1 MASCVFYCVKKE
13 GRRNRK
19 EEEAERSVRYGLD
32 VSWMHERSSLIEQE
46 PLVLI
51 GMGDNRLLMN

>member
-1 MASCVFYCVKKE
+1 MASCAFYCVKKE

-19 EEEAERSVRYGLD
+19 EEEAERSVRCGLN
-32 VSWMHERSSLIEQE
+32 VRWMHELSSFVKQE